1 MSILSRS
8 VVRSI
13 NLHTIPNSTSREMSW
28 DIAKIPV
35 VCINLDR
42 RPDRWQ
48 RLQDQ
53 SGFAEFPRT
62 IQRWS
67 AKDAKSL
74 NPETDPNVSITV
86 RRNIAKKRRRAHED
100 IGGVGAIG
108 CYYSHL
114 SVAQWLLQQ
123 SSPVVLVLED
133 DIKLPAGTFAKL
145 KEHIEKTPHLQDAHK
160 WDVWNLGP
168 WAQESTP
175 HDDNN
180 MKMTAYFLN
189 HAYLLSK
196 PGAEKLVA
204 NAFPITVQYDGYMS
218 ILAQLG
224 VLKLFGTKK
233 QLVEQWGDE
242 GSDTQGAA
250 DCPLCSLPDDWKGA
264 KAEGF
269 TAQQLSPA
277 LFSSQQQPSVITPL
291 TLILLATTAWA
302 TWRMMRATKS
312 A

>member
-1 MSILSRS
+1 
-8 VVRSI
+8 
-13 NLHTIPNSTSREMSW
+13 MSW

-42 RPDRWQ
+42 RPDRWE
-48 RLQDQ
+48 RLQSQ
-53 SGFAEFPRT
+53 PGFAEFPRA
-62 IQRWS
+62 IQRWP
-67 AKDAKSL
+67 AKDAKTL

-100 IGGVGAIG
+100 IGGIGAVG

-133 DIKLPAGTFAKL
+133 DIKLPAGTFAKI
-145 KEHIEKTPHLQDAHK
+145 KEHIAKTPQLQDAHK
-160 WDVWNLGP
+160 WDVWNLGA
-168 WAQESTP
+168 WAQDSTP
-175 HDDNN
+175 LDDAN

-204 NAFPITVQYDGYMS
+204 HAFPILVQYDGYMS
-218 ILAQLG
+218 ILSQIG
-224 VLKLFGTKK
+224 ILKLYGTKK

-242 GSDTQGAA
+242 GSETQGSAA
-250 DCPLCSLPDDWKGA
+250 CPLCALPDDWKGP
-264 KAEGF
+264 KEGF
-269 TAQQLSPA
+269 SGPGQNYPSANLREGFAGSQLSPA
-277 LFSSQQQPSVITPL
+277 PFSIQTSASTSVLTPL

-302 TWRMMRATKS
+302 TWRMMRATK
-312 A
+312 AR

>member
-1 MSILSRS
+1 
-8 VVRSI
+8 
-13 NLHTIPNSTSREMSW
+13 MSW

-53 SGFAEFPRT
+53 PGFTEFPRA
-62 IQRWS
+62 IQRWP
-67 AKDAKSL
+67 AKDAKTLDS
-74 NPETDPNVSITV
+74 ETDTNISITV
-86 RRNIAKKRRRAHED
+86 RRNIARKRRRAHED
-100 IGGVGAIG
+100 IDGIGAVG

-123 SSPVVLVLED
+123 NVPAVLVLED
-133 DIKLPAGTFAKL
+133 DIKLPAGAFQKI
-145 KEHIEKTPHLQDAHK
+145 KEHVAKTPQLQDAHK

-168 WAQESTP
+168 WAQESTSL
-175 HDDNN
+175 DDNN

-204 NAFPITVQYDGYMS
+204 NAFPIVAQYDGYMS
-218 ILAQLG
+218 ILSQLG
-224 VLKLFGTKK
+224 ILKLFGTKK
-233 QLVEQWGDE
+233 QLIQQWGDE
-242 GSDTQGAA
+242 KSDTQGTTT
-250 DCPLCSLPDDWKGA
+250 CPLCDIPDNWKGVKEA
-264 KAEGF
+264 F
-269 TAQQLSPA
+269 SNQLSPA
-277 LFSSQQQPSVITPL
+277 PFSVQQPPSTLTPL